1 MVVGACPC
9 LAVTAVPGLDVEVE
23 SSEVGVRRPRWRRAT
38 MMGPASA
45 NLHNFGTRSRIKTQL
60 SSARH
65 SAARFPM
72 MPVSIREYRETDA
85 PALNGV
91 ALAAFTQFKDQYSDW
106 PSMAASVS
114 RMSDLAST
122 GEITLAEINGQVVG
136 GVAYVPGG
144 KPKAAYFDQSWPI
157 IRMLVVDPASRGMRL
172 GRTLTEECIRRARR
186 DQAPLI
192 ALHTTPIMAV
202 ALPMYLSSCFAT
214 RRLSM
219 AYPTQ
224 FTR

>member
-1 MVVGACPC
+1 
-9 LAVTAVPGLDVEVE
+9 
-23 SSEVGVRRPRWRRAT
+23 
-38 MMGPASA
+38 
-45 NLHNFGTRSRIKTQL
+45 
-60 SSARH
+60 
-65 SAARFPM
+65 M

-202 ALPMYLSSCFAT
+202 ALPMYLRMGFKLLRDAPPIYGVPYAVYT
-214 RRLSM
+214 MIL
-219 AYPTQ
+219 
-224 FTR
+224 